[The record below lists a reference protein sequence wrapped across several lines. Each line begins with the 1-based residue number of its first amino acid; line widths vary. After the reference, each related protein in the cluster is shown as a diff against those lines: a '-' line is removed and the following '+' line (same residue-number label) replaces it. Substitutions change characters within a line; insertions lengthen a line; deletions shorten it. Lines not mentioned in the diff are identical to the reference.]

1 MRALQCLLLFEVAPL
16 RRVAHALT
24 CGFWDNVLVAKG
36 YRPIDRDQVFLL
48 PPNLRDWL
56 PAGHRVWFVLDIVE
70 QLDLSKLHE
79 VSKRGGVGRAGYHP
93 DVLMAVL
100 IYAYM
105 HGQLSSRGIERA
117 CTSDVAYMVA
127 CGRDVP
133 DHTVIARFRQVHQ
146 AALKDLFA
154 QVLAIC
160 KKAGMGK
167 FGVVAIDGT
176 KIAGNASMRANRK
189 YSRLKEKAAEV
200 LERSA
205 AVDAAEDIR
214 HGEKGIGLDLLPL
227 WTDPQERPDLINE
240 VLAEIRDTDD
250 DPDNDD
256 DQRPLEGTP
265 DTPSTEVA
273 MRPSAEVAMPAS
285 TEVAVLPSAE
295 VAGVADAA
303 STEVAVLPSAEV
315 AGVADADAASTE
327 VAVLPSAE
335 VAMPASTEVAV
346 LPSAEVA
353 VTLGSVRAAR
363 FAADKDARVLAA
375 FASISAQEAARDAA
389 VREPKVV
396 KALARVAHARDRL
409 ARVRAE
415 VEASHLRTAERIAA
429 GLQRRG
435 AHVPVEEHG
444 LVARAEKVLAN
455 MEQRLAVARA
465 SGRPAA
471 QQIDPMGNLTDPDS
485 RKMRCSGGGYLQGYN
500 AQLAVSDDH
509 LILATS
515 ISQSPNDQA
524 SGVPMINAAVAAVE
538 KLAAATGLP
547 GLAIGM
553 LVLDAGYCSIETIT
567 APGPDRL
574 IATLQSKAP
583 HQAPGQVPEATGRTR
598 PSPAITTM
606 TERLTEPAN
615 VALYKRRGATVEPVN
630 AHIKDGRGL
639 RRFSRRGLAAVE
651 SELSIAAWVTNLTRL
666 YQYLNPEPGT

>member
-1 MRALQCLLLFEVAPL
+1 V
-16 RRVAHALT
+16 RVARALT

-36 YRPIDRDQVFLL
+36 YRPIDREQVFLL

-56 PAGHRVWFVLDIVE
+56 PAGHRVWFVLDIVK
-70 QLDLSKLHE
+70 QLDLSALHE

-146 AALKDLFA
+146 AALKDLFG
-154 QVLAIC
+154 QVLVIC
-160 KKAGMGK
+160 VKAGMGK

-214 HGEKGIGLDLLPL
+214 HGEKGTGLDLLPL
-227 WTDPQERPDLINE
+227 WTDPQERPGLIGDA
-240 VLAEIRDTDD
+240 LAEISDTDD
-250 DPDNDD
+250 DPTGADSAGDATGSESAGTD
-256 DQRPLEGTP
+256 RDPDHDSDQRTP
-265 DTPSTEVA
+265 DEAHTTTSTEIAVPASSTEVA
-273 MRPSAEVAMPAS
+273 VPAPAEAAVVAGAPS
-285 TEVAVLPSAE
+285 TEVAVLPS
-295 VAGVADAA
+295 
-303 STEVAVLPSAEV
+303 TEVAVV
-315 AGVADADAASTE
+315 AG
-327 VAVLPSAE
+327 
-335 VAMPASTEVAV
+335 PASTEVAV

-353 VTLGSVRAAR
+353 VVSARAAR

-375 FASISAQEAARDAA
+375 FASIAAQEAARDAA
-389 VREPKVV
+389 VREPRVA
-396 KALARVAHARDRL
+396 KALARVARAHARL
-409 ARVRAE
+409 AKIRAAL
-415 VEASHLRTAERIAA
+415 EASHQRTAQRIAA

-435 AHVPVEEHG
+435 SHVPVEEQSQ
-444 LVARAEKVLAN
+444 VARAKKKLADA
-455 MEQRLAVARA
+455 EQHLAVARA
-465 SGRPAA
+465 SGRPSA

-485 RKMRCSGGGYLQGYN
+485 RKMRCSGGGYQQGYN
-500 AQLAVSDDH
+500 AQLAVTDDY

-515 ISQSPNDQA
+515 ISQSPNDQT

-547 GLAIGM
+547 GREIGV

-567 APGPDRL
+567 APGPERL
-574 IATLQSKAP
+574 IATWQSKAATP
-583 HQAPGQVPEATGRTR
+583 EPGQPPDTTRRTQQ
-598 PSPAITTM
+598 PSPVIKKM
-606 TERLTEPAN
+606 TERLAEPAN
-615 VALYKRRGATVEPVN
+615 AALYKRRGATVEPVN
-630 AHIKDGRGL
+630 AHLKDGRGL

-651 SELSIAAWVTNLTRL
+651 SELSIAAWVTNLARL
-666 YQYLNPEPGT
+666 YHHLNAEPGT